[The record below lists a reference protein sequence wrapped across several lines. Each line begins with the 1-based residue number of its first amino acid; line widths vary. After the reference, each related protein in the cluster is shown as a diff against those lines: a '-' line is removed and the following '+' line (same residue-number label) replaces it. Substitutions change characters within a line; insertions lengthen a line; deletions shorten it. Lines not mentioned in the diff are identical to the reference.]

1 MVIVSRSRVDFRSMT
16 NLVNRESVLGIKG
29 SVEDMGHF
37 SNFAR
42 LARGPAKKRSDLS
55 QVQLLPMPRPA
66 I

>member
-1 MVIVSRSRVDFRSMT
+1 MT